1 MSLPSQ
7 ANPQRA
13 NATQDEKE
21 RHFGELQ
28 ENAAQIQSTYPQQAQ
43 AASDLADD
51 TPSTIAGSATA
62 AMVINLLAV

>member
-1 MSLPSQ
+1 MSLPPQ
-7 ANPQRA
+7 ANPQKA
-13 NATQDEKE
+13 NASQDEKE

-28 ENAAQIQSTYPQQAQ
+28 ENARQIQSTYPQQAH

-51 TPSTIAGSATA
+51 TSSTIAGSTTA